1 MSNRR
6 TKLIVLLSIG
16 VAALLYPVLTSTAG
30 SIASNAVRQR
40 PQPKRATGTRV
51 PPETG
56 REYSRFT
63 HNNPAHQQ
71 KCDSCHKFPSSNW
84 KQIRKGDE
92 AFEDV
97 TDYPEHSSCL
107 GCHRQQFFRGATP
120 SICSVC
126 HVDPS
131 PRNSARYPFPNPRA
145 IFDASTKGQS
155 EFSEY
160 RVYFPHEKHEGMFGQ
175 ARPATEPDRGGRLV
189 KASFQQQTAAVG
201 QETPPAKNS
210 SCLKCHQDYKPQGE
224 SAEEFVTT
232 PPKDLPENGFWLKKG
247 TFKTAPQD
255 HALCFTCHSQ
265 EGGLTPAASDC
276 AACHKLL
283 SPAQIAARGEAH
295 GDFDP
300 KMAAAMGITDKTMLE
315 KWRRRDAMRFRHEWV
330 LHADLSC
337 TDCHNTAKIN
347 TLDVK
352 GPEVP
357 VLSCGGAGSG
367 CHVTATSDEGGALNA
382 EFDQKKSDAAFQ
394 CAKCHVL
401 LGARSA
407 PDSHIRALAEIK
419 NKK

>member
-6 TKLIVLLSIG
+6 TKLIVLLSI
-16 VAALLYPVLTSTAG
+16 AALALLYPVLSSTAG
-30 SIASNAVRQR
+30 TSAFRALWQR
-40 PQPKRATGTRV
+40 PQPKKPTGASVPRAA
-51 PPETG
+51 G
-56 REYSRFT
+56 RDYSAFT
-63 HNNPAHQQ
+63 HNIPAHQK

-84 KQIRKGDE
+84 KEIRKGDE

-107 GCHRQQFFRGATP
+107 ECHREQFFKGPKP
-120 SICSVC
+120 SICGVC

-131 PRNSARYPFPNPRA
+131 PRNSARYPFPNPRVV
-145 IFDASTKGQS
+145 FDASTKGQS

-160 RVYFPHEKHEGMFGQ
+160 KVYFPHDKHEGMFGQ
-175 ARPATEPDRGGRLV
+175 ARPAIDPDRGWRLV
-189 KASFQQQTAAVG
+189 RAFFRPEDAAGG
-201 QETPPAKNS
+201 QEPQPTNNA
-210 SCLKCHQDYKPQGE
+210 SCVKCHQDYKPQGE
-224 SAEEFVTT
+224 SAEEFVTA

-247 TFKTAPQD
+247 AFKTAPQD

-265 EGGLTPAASDC
+265 EGGVTPAATDC

-283 SPAQIAARGEAH
+283 SPAQIVARKEAH

-300 KMAAAMGITDKTMLE
+300 KMALAMGITDKTMIE
-315 KWRRRDAMRFRHEWV
+315 KWRRREAVKYRHEWV
-330 LHADLSC
+330 LHADLTC
-337 TDCHNTAKIN
+337 TDCHSTAKIN
-347 TLDVK
+347 TLDVN

-382 EFDQKKSDAAFQ
+382 EFDQKKSNPGFE
-394 CAKCHVL
+394 CTKCHAL
-401 LGARSA
+401 LGARPA
-407 PDSHIRALAEIK
+407 PESHIRALAEIK